1 MAKPDVLLAT
11 TSERQADWQAACTS
25 AGVTVAVCDRRG
37 LSDALVNRPVWVLV
51 DALIFDSLQE
61 MQAMLA
67 QTEASI
73 IAVLPPQASAAERA
87 AAQRLPQ
94 VRAVFG
100 AETDLTEVARQL
112 ATRMESSVK
121 PATSAIAESPS
132 VRRLPMAG
140 VRLAFWGT
148 RGGVGVSTTAWQ
160 VAQILAD
167 ASLDVALFDSAKRGD
182 LHLLCGQSPTP
193 DPLRQGN
200 VTIYS
205 GMPTEEIAARHQAV
219 VIDGGRERGIFNAAW
234 IELSRPPA
242 REQLQRWAL
251 PEQSTANTRIWR
263 VPKLFAIEVT
273 D

>member
-37 LSDALVNRPVWVLV
+37 LSDALLSHPDWLLI
-51 DALIFDSLQE
+51 DAVIFDSLQE
-61 MQAMLA
+61 MQAALA
-67 QTEASI
+67 RTNAAI
-73 IAVLPPQASAAERA
+73 IAVLPAQASAAERA
-87 AAQRLPQ
+87 AAQRLSR
-94 VRAVFG
+94 VCAVFG
-100 AETDLTEVARQL
+100 PETALLDVAQHL
-112 ATRMESSVK
+112 ATRLGSSAK
-121 PATSAIAESPS
+121 PETSATAASPS
-132 VRRLPMAG
+132 VKRLPTVG

-148 RGGVGVSTTAWQ
+148 HGGVGVSTTAWQ
-160 VAQILAD
+160 VAQILAEAD
-167 ASLDVALFDSAKRGD
+167 TDVALFDTVRRGD
-182 LHLLCGQSPTP
+182 LHLLSGQSPTP

-205 GMPTEEIAARHQAV
+205 GVPTEEIAAQHQAI
-219 VIDGGRERGIFNAAW
+219 VIDGGRERGVFNAVW
-234 IELSRPPA
+234 IKLSRPPA

-251 PEQSTANTRIWR
+251 PEQPTANTRIWR